1 MDTRRRVLDAAI
13 RCLATHG
20 YPATTTTLVCAQA
33 GVSRGA
39 LLYHF
44 PSRQQ
49 LVGAAVGHLFEE
61 LREEFQ
67 RGFARLS
74 PRGNRLNA
82 AIDLLSTIFQDNR
95 LTAVLEL
102 WLAARTDAELRSQLL
117 PVSQQHQD
125 HIRELARRYFPELA
139 AVPRFEVVLNLL
151 IDALQGAAV
160 RAIGNP
166 QEASLR
172 QTQNL
177 LKTVASSILS
187 QAKQGAPS

>member
-1 MDTRRRVLDAAI
+1 MGTRRRVLDAAI
-13 RCLATHG
+13 HCLATHG
-20 YPATTTTLVCAQA
+20 YPATTTTLVCEQA
-33 GVSRGA
+33 EISRGA

-82 AIDLLSTIFQDNR
+82 AIDVLSSIFQDNR

-102 WLAARTDAELRSQLL
+102 WLAARTDTELRAQLL
-117 PVSQQHQD
+117 PVSQEHHE

-139 AVPRFEVVLNLL
+139 SLPRFDTVLNLL

-166 QEASLR
+166 QEASMR
-172 QTQNL
+172 QTRNL
-177 LKTVASSILS
+177 LKATAASILS
-187 QAKQGAPS
+187 EAKRGAPS